1 MKDKGDKAYN
11 IFTGVMLLFVMV
23 VLIYGS
29 LKMQGVV
36 E

>member
-11 IFTGVMLLFVMV
+11 IFTGIALLFVMV

>member
-11 IFTGVMLLFVMV
+11 IFTGVALLFVLG
-23 VLIYGS
+23 VLVYGIFK
-29 LKMQGVV
+29 LQGVV